1 MSDKFAGIADRV
13 REVIEASRLTH
24 RAFAAAVEMEPDK
37 LSKSLAGSRR
47 FTSLELALIAETGD
61 VTVDWLLT
69 GRKRP
74 EPLLAARTAVD
85 TPASLDG
92 AIARAQAYDDVYDTL
107 ERVGHGRAA
116 VPLHKVPRKGRNIDQ
131 GEALAE
137 AALAA
142 IADAGRLPDMDED
155 LPGVIEAVFG
165 IDVAI
170 EPIPGRPDGLS
181 YSRDGFRLALVDSAK
196 VWTRQRYTLAHE
208 LGHVLA
214 GDAQQLQLDVDVQA
228 SETRHR
234 SGEMRANAF
243 AAALLMPARRLRARF
258 PSEVDRAGFAR
269 AVGELRV
276 SPSALSWRLLNLGLV
291 DDAQRDEFGSMST
304 WDAAEQGGWTDR
316 HLEFVQRQTMTRVPT
331 DLLNRAHR
339 AYQAGEIS
347 ARLLAMILDIS
358 PEEFLAGD
366 NASVLGSKAGDE
378 PAFVP

>member
-116 VPLHKVPRKGRNIDQ
+116 VPLPKVPRKGRNIDQ

-155 LPGVIEAVFG
+155 LPHAIPCRP
-165 IDVAI
+165 VA
-170 EPIPGRPDGLS
+170 D
-181 YSRDGFRLALVDSAK
+181 
-196 VWTRQRYTLAHE
+196 
-208 LGHVLA
+208 
-214 GDAQQLQLDVDVQA
+214 
-228 SETRHR
+228 RH
-234 SGEMRANAF
+234 
-243 AAALLMPARRLRARF
+243 RF
-258 PSEVDRAGFAR
+258 PSCRTTRKLPAAGAQPLAAP
-269 AVGELRV
+269 AVT
-276 SPSALSWRLLNLGLV
+276 P
-291 DDAQRDEFGSMST
+291 
-304 WDAAEQGGWTDR
+304 
-316 HLEFVQRQTMTRVPT
+316 HPVP
-331 DLLNRAHR
+331 LIFR
-339 AYQAGEIS
+339 
-347 ARLLAMILDIS
+347 
-358 PEEFLAGD
+358 
-366 NASVLGSKAGDE
+366 
-378 PAFVP
+378 